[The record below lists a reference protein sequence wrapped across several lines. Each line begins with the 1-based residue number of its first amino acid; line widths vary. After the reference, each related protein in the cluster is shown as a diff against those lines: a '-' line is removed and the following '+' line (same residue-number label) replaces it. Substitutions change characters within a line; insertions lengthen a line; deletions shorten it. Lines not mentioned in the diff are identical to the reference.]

1 MNKLI
6 SITLARRTDSK
17 KFPESTLDAYALN
30 KYKTFYQ
37 ESKTKVNADIKALSI
52 KYQTVVPK
60 DITMLLF
67 SETLLAKEK
76 KIYLEKHLKEITK
89 FI

>member
-1 MNKLI
+1 MI

-17 KFPESTLDAYALN
+17 KFAESTLDAYSLRR
-30 KYKTFYQ
+30 YKTLYQ

-67 SETLLAKEK
+67 AEMLPQKQKE
-76 KIYLEKHLKEITK
+76 IYLEKHSKDITH
-89 FI
+89 FV